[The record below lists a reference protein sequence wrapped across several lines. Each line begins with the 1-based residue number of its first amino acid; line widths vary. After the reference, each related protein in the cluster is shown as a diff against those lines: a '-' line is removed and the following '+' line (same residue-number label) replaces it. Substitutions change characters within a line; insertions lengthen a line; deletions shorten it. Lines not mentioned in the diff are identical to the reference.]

1 MTCQAFQQAARFF
14 LRVVEQVPDDR
25 WDAPG
30 LGVWTVRDL
39 VGHTCRALTTFE
51 TYAARPADRVELE
64 RPVDYIMRAME
75 SLGEPGAVAERGRQA
90 GRELGEK
97 PALTVRETAER
108 VLARLD
114 QMPDHVILGVPVG
127 SMRLIDYLPTR
138 VFELTIHAL
147 DVAVAIGTEVEPPPA
162 AMKMTLYLLADR
174 ALRLG
179 QGPVLALATTGRRKL
194 PEGFTLLG

>member
-1 MTCQAFQQAARFF
+1 MTRHAFQQAAGFF
-14 LRVVEQVPDDR
+14 LQAVEQIPEDC

-39 VGHTCRALTTFE
+39 VGHTCRAITTVE
-51 TYAARPADRVELE
+51 TYSAQPAGRVELA
-64 RPVDYIMRAME
+64 RPVDYMMRAME
-75 SLGEPGAVAERGRQA
+75 TWAEPGAVAERGRRA

-114 QMPDHVILGVPVG
+114 QMPDSAILGVPVG
-127 SMRLIDYLPTR
+127 GMRLIDYLPTR
-138 VFELTIHAL
+138 VFELTIHTL
-147 DVAVAIGTEVEPPPA
+147 DIAAAIGRDVEPPQS

-179 QGPVLALATTGRRKL
+179 QGPALALATTGRQPL